1 MKIFISIL
9 FTAII
14 TILYS
19 NQALAEIEIQM
30 DTTTIK
36 ANTEL
41 PKIIYII
48 PWQETKRFKNKEQL
62 LVIHSLFGDLFEP
75 SMPVKST
82 Q

>member
-1 MKIFISIL
+1 M

>member
-9 FTAII
+9 FAAII
-14 TILYS
+14 TFLYS
-19 NQALAEIEIQM
+19 NQAMAEIEIQM

>member
-9 FTAII
+9 FAAII
-14 TILYS
+14 TFLYS

>member
-9 FTAII
+9 FTAMI
-14 TILYS
+14 TILNS
-19 NQALAEIEIQM
+19 NHALAEVEIQM

-48 PWQETKRFKNKEQL
+48 PWQETQRFKNKEQL

-75 SMPVKST
+75 SMPVEST

>member
-9 FTAII
+9 FAAII
-14 TILYS
+14 TCLNS

>member
-9 FTAII
+9 FAAII
-14 TILYS
+14 TCLYS

-75 SMPVKST
+75 SMPVEST